1 MKVLVAYDYRYRF
14 YREVIARGIGNHRP
28 HLQVRH
34 AGLEELKRELVLF
47 DPHAVISSQPGAAS
61 TLAAG
66 LCGWSC
72 LWSRHLWL

>member
-28 HLQVRH
+28 HLQV
-34 AGLEELKRELVLF
+34 LTPDWK
-47 DPHAVISSQPGAAS
+47 SSTENWCFSIRARSSAANPPAS